1 MNIIYPIK
9 LRKYFKGK
17 GKARKTGSGPEL
29 CKLSLIFLQLNL
41 LTHKK
46 TEQPRIRQ
54 PGYDGTDNPA
64 ISVKSAIYS

>member
-29 CKLSLIFLQLNL
+29 WKLGSDPGFCELWN
-41 LTHKK
+41 KK
-46 TEQPRIRQ
+46 RRSE
-54 PGYDGTDNPA
+54 G
-64 ISVKSAIYS
+64 KE